1 MATGD
6 LVFETLALT
15 LRRMD
20 HDVKLNCLFL
30 KGPYYSETFDPMSI
44 LSRAEA
50 GAATSQVSVMTLAV
64 IGVCRVGIS

>member
-20 HDVKLNCLFL
+20 HDVIELPLFERTVL
-30 KGPYYSETFDPMSI
+30 
-44 LSRAEA
+44 LRN
-50 GAATSQVSVMTLAV
+50 L
-64 IGVCRVGIS
+64 